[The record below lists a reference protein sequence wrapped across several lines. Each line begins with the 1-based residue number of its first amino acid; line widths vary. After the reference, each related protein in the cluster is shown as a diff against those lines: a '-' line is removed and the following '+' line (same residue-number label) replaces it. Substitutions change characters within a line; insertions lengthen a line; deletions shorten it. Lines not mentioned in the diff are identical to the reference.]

1 MIDQSQV
8 LSITPF
14 NKYAVLYKL
23 LSEFDSKDLIKWA
36 KQHNATCFYMGNTD
50 YLNYEF
56 ILVFSDK
63 ESFVQ
68 FALTCL

>member
-1 MIDQSQV
+1 MIDQSQA

-14 NKYAVLYKL
+14 NKYAVLYEL
-23 LSEFDSKDLIKWA
+23 LSEFDSEDLTKWA
-36 KQHNATCFYMGNTD
+36 KQHNATCFYMNNTD

-56 ILVFSDK
+56 ILVFPDK